1 MHKMQRKIRSEPR
14 NKKKMKGREDIKQ
27 NRSILQEDIGQED
40 RNSSD
45 SKSVNKRGKQET
57 GRTRDS
63 SKAVK

>member
-1 MHKMQRKIRSEPR
+1 MQRKIRSEPR